1 MPVLSTDLIDVKFSK
16 DMPVQPLDA
25 MEASKAGGRAG
36 LATEA
41 SALKLSA
48 DICCAGLCM
57 SKGREGRLK
66 CLLDKLVLDKPA
78 GNPWHWPTVS
88 CPREH
93 RGDREI
99 DVGRR

>member
-41 SALKLSA
+41 SALELSA
-48 DICCAGLCM
+48 DICCEGLCR
-57 SKGREGRLK
+57 SKGSEGRLK
-66 CLLDKLVLDKPA
+66 CQLDKPA
-78 GNPWHWPTVS
+78 GSP
-88 CPREH
+88 
-93 RGDREI
+93 
-99 DVGRR
+99 